1 MVVESTKSDAGAV
14 SCVEVSAPQDTPAK
28 SSTTETIL
36 HDLLSVGRIRP
47 LDAAF
52 AEFIMLHE
60 HNDSAI
66 DNAGIHII
74 GLIAAYLSSRLGEQD
89 SCLTLNSFYQPFLPY
104 YRFGSPAE
112 LIGML
117 SVSTCVANF
126 AADQPDAQINKPLI
140 LEGDELY
147 MQRYWQYEMS
157 LAEKI
162 NSMSGRSS
170 ALNIDEGRRLLKQ
183 LFGAQTPTTNSNA
196 HDTVSSSDAEIDW
209 QRVAVCLAASQNV
222 SVITGGP
229 GTGKTTTVIR
239 LMALLQGLARHKGK
253 RLQIKL
259 AAPTGK
265 AAARLSQ
272 SISAAMSALPETLQA
287 DLPTQCSTIHRLLG
301 SVPNSP
307 YFRFNEQHP
316 LHVDVLIVDEA
327 SMVDLPL
334 MSKLFAALPER
345 AKIILLGDKD
355 QLASV
360 EAGSV
365 LSDICSAALDYAP
378 SIYNQPPPY
387 SNDALDVIKS
397 LCQIDLP
404 SRRTNKAKISDSLA
418 LLHKSYRFS
427 ENSGIGRL
435 ARAIN
440 TGNLPFSKTLFADT
454 TYPDIT
460 WNISNEPKALVDTL
474 LAGYQ
479 RYFKRVQQVC
489 IEGEVETQGTD
500 VFALLQQQQVLCA
513 QKEANWGVYQ
523 VNALI
528 ESELNKRGLIDLG
541 RDFYIGRPIMLKQND
556 HSLGLF
562 NGDIGIVMP
571 DGQKE
576 GLVKVWFV
584 TEQGTLRGVLPS
596 RLPPH
601 ETVYAMT
608 IHKSQGSEFDHVY
621 LCLPRIET
629 RSQARLLSRELLYT
643 GLTRAKKSFTLY
655 SDEQALSISI
665 SRRCRRGS
673 GLAKRLIR

>member
-1 MVVESTKSDAGAV
+1 
-14 SCVEVSAPQDTPAK
+14 
-28 SSTTETIL
+28 
-36 HDLLSVGRIRP
+36 
-47 LDAAF
+47 
-52 AEFIMLHE
+52 
-60 HNDSAI
+60 
-66 DNAGIHII
+66 
-74 GLIAAYLSSRLGEQD
+74 
-89 SCLTLNSFYQPFLPY
+89 
-104 YRFGSPAE
+104 
-112 LIGML
+112 
-117 SVSTCVANF
+117 
-126 AADQPDAQINKPLI
+126 
-140 LEGDELY
+140 
-147 MQRYWQYEMS
+147 
-157 LAEKI
+157 
-162 NSMSGRSS
+162 
-170 ALNIDEGRRLLKQ
+170 
-183 LFGAQTPTTNSNA
+183 
-196 HDTVSSSDAEIDW
+196 
-209 QRVAVCLAASQNV
+209 
-222 SVITGGP
+222 
-229 GTGKTTTVIR
+229 
-239 LMALLQGLARHKGK
+239 
-253 RLQIKL
+253 
-259 AAPTGK
+259 
-265 AAARLSQ
+265 
-272 SISAAMSALPETLQA
+272 
-287 DLPTQCSTIHRLLG
+287 
-301 SVPNSP
+301 
-307 YFRFNEQHP
+307 
-316 LHVDVLIVDEA
+316 
-327 SMVDLPL
+327 
-334 MSKLFAALPER
+334 
-345 AKIILLGDKD
+345 
-355 QLASV
+355 
-360 EAGSV
+360 
-365 LSDICSAALDYAP
+365 
-378 SIYNQPPPY
+378 
-387 SNDALDVIKS
+387 VIKS

-489 IEGEVETQGTD
+489 IKGEVETQGTD